1 MLSWQAM
8 REIHRANH
16 LFLGAADLVAPRHVN
31 ISSRH
36 VLHDNGSRKCSGN
49 RSDCRL
55 DVDEIVFGSLICL
68 RTSAARRQYLRFWK
82 RPMWD
87 GELEERIGVEDIAKV
102 PHE

>member
-1 MLSWQAM
+1 M
-8 REIHRANH
+8 IHAG
-16 LFLGAADLVAPRHVN
+16 GAADLVAPRHVN

-36 VLHDNGSRKCSGN
+36 VLHGDGSRKCSGK

-87 GELEERIGVEDIAKV
+87 GELEKRIGRMGVRALWRRAVILWIWV
-102 PHE
+102 MRRS